1 VLPLVD
7 SNGGRPSRSSIPT
20 RETDDLLHDSLLSG
34 ARLSPAGWFP
44 FDEGDIRRCLHGEV
58 DKGRPYQRRGAVR
71 DLRADKG
78 GQRLIASVQGTRLR
92 PYRVFVDIGKGNPV
106 SLSARCTCPVAWN
119 CKHAAAVLLEALA
132 NPPAVEGNDG
142 DWLPGPVGGWLH
154 QLRQAAQ
161 LAAAPD
167 EIAYRLDYPA
177 RPGLPFVLEP
187 RVVRVLKSGDWGAD
201 RPLPAGQMQNPTA
214 KYFRPA
220 DRGISQLLRDP
231 LGRSPP
237 PLPEDPDLV
246 DLLLRR
252 VIDTGRCRWQD
263 LGSPPLKM
271 GPPRRGRLAWRL
283 GPDGRQTIEVE
294 LDDRSAVPLPSASP
308 WYVHPE
314 EYLAGPVA
322 LDVARPLVGIALS
335 APPVTI
341 AQAAALGALIAR
353 DLPDLTLP
361 QPRTDLVEEIRDD
374 PPVPTLMLANRPR
387 RRNYWEVWG
396 KDWEERVDVAL
407 LGYAYGDTLIGG
419 EDAPHEQS
427 KVEDGRIVI
436 RRRDPAAERSAQD
449 RLEVLGLRAI
459 ETFGSAATDGG
470 RIPLTFLDGR
480 GDWPGFVYDTVPQ
493 LEREG
498 WRIEVEDGFR
508 YRVVDG
514 SGEWTAEVEE
524 NGGWW
529 FSLDLGIDIDG
540 ERVPLL
546 PVLTGLLARLRDS
559 SAPSDLD
566 RLAYNGTVFGRLE
579 DGRHVALPL
588 DRTKTILSTLVELY
602 HPGSLSAAGK
612 LEISAGEGLGLA
624 AVEAATR
631 LRWLGGER
639 LRALAER
646 LAHFSGIDKVEPP
659 AGLQTELRPYQKDG
673 LDWLQFLRAYELGG
687 ILADDMGLGK
697 TVEALAHILVE
708 KREGRLDRPCL
719 VICPTSVVPNWLA
732 EAARLAPEL
741 RVLSLHGPDRAERF
755 GAIGNA
761 DLVLTTYALLPRDA
775 DHLLPIAWHIAV
787 LDEAQAIK
795 NANAKTTGLVC
806 LLDARHRLCLTGTP
820 VENHLGELWSQFA
833 FLMPGLLGD
842 ARRFAR
848 VFRTPIEKKQDGER
862 RTVLSGRVKPFL
874 LRRTK
879 ALVAADLPPKTEM
892 VRPLELCGQ
901 QRDLYETVRLAMH
914 EKVRS
919 EVARKG
925 LARSHIIVLDAL
937 LKLRQVCCDPRLV
950 KLAAARRVTA
960 SAKLEH
966 LMEMLPQLVEDG
978 RRILLFSQFTSM
990 LDLIKPALAEAGI
1003 EFVELRGDTTDRAK
1017 PVASFQRGKVP
1028 LFLISLK
1035 AGGTGLNLTAADTVI
1050 HYDPWWNPAVEDQA
1064 TDRAHR
1070 IGQDKPVFV
1079 YKLVAQGTVEE
1090 RMLELQQ
1097 RKKALAAGIYEAG
1110 GNAAAALDAADIE
1123 RLFEPLG

>member
-1 VLPLVD
+1 LVD
-7 SNGGRPSRSSIPT
+7 SNGGRPSPSTIST
-20 RETDDLLHDSLLSG
+20 RETDDLLHDSLLAG
-34 ARLSPAGWFP
+34 TRLSPAGWFP

-78 GQRLIASVQGTRLR
+78 GRRLIASVQGTRMR
-92 PYRVFVDIGKGNPV
+92 PYRVFVDIGADNPV
-106 SLSARCTCPVAWN
+106 SLSARCSCPVAWN

-132 NPPAVEGNDG
+132 NPPAIEGTED
-142 DWLPGPVGGWLH
+142 DPLVGPVGGWLH
-154 QLRQAAQ
+154 QLRQAA
-161 LAAAPD
+161 LPGAAQD
-167 EIAYRLDYPA
+167 EIAYRLDHSA
-177 RPGLPFVLEP
+177 RPGLPFVLDL
-187 RVVRVLKSGDWGAD
+187 RVVRILKSGVWGAD
-201 RPLPAGQMQNPTA
+201 RPVPAGQLQNPTA

-231 LGRSPP
+231 MGRTPP

-246 DLLLRR
+246 DLLLHRI
-252 VIDTGRCRWQD
+252 IDTGRGRWQD
-263 LGSPPLKM
+263 LASPPLKL
-271 GPPRRGRLAWRL
+271 GPPHRGHLAWRL
-283 GPDGRQTIEVE
+283 GFDGCQTIEIE
-294 LDDRSAVPLPSASP
+294 LDDGHAVPLPAASP
-308 WYVHPE
+308 WYVLPE
-314 EYLAGPVA
+314 EHLAGPIE
-322 LDVARPLVGIALS
+322 LDIARPLVGIALS

-341 AQAAALGALIAR
+341 AQADALGALIAR
-353 DLPDLTLP
+353 ELPDLVLP
-361 QPRTDLVEEIRDD
+361 RPRNDLVEEIRDD

-407 LGYAYGDTLIGG
+407 LGYAYGDTLIGA
-419 EDAPHEQS
+419 DHTLREQR
-427 KVEDGRIVI
+427 KVEDGRIVV
-436 RRRDPAAERSAQD
+436 RRRDLAAERSAQD
-449 RLEVLGLRAI
+449 RLEALGLHAI
-459 ETFGSAATDGG
+459 ETFDSAATDGG
-470 RIPLTFLDGR
+470 RTAFAFLDSR
-480 GDWPGFVYDTVPQ
+480 GDWPGFVYDTVPR

-498 WRIEVEDGFR
+498 WRIDIDDSFR
-508 YRVVDG
+508 YRIVDG
-514 SGEWTAEVEE
+514 AGEWTAEVEE

-529 FSLDLGIDIDG
+529 FSLDLGIEIDG

-559 SAPSDLD
+559 GAAGDLD
-566 RLAYNGTVFGRLE
+566 RLANNGTVFGRLE

-588 DRTKTILSTLVELY
+588 DRTKAILSTLVELY

-639 LRALAER
+639 LRALADR
-646 LAHFSGIDKVEPP
+646 LSHFSGIDKIEPP
-659 AGLQTELRPYQKDG
+659 AGLQTELRPYQREG

-719 VICPTSVVPNWLA
+719 VVCPTSVVPNWLA

-755 GAIGNA
+755 GETGNA

-775 DHLLPIAWHIAV
+775 DRLLPIAWHIAV

-806 LLDARHRLCLTGTP
+806 RLDARHRLCLTGTP

-848 VFRTPIEKKQDGER
+848 IFRTPIEKKQDCER
-862 RTVLSGRVKPFL
+862 RAVLSGRVKPFL

-879 ALVAADLPPKTEM
+879 SLVAADLPPKTEM
-892 VRPLELCGQ
+892 LRPLELSGQ

-914 EKVRS
+914 EKVRR
-919 EVARKG
+919 EVAQKG

-966 LMEMLPQLVEDG
+966 LMEMVPQLVEDG

-990 LDLIKPALAEAGI
+990 LDLVKAALAETDI
-1003 EFVELRGDTTDRAK
+1003 EFVELRGDTTDRAR
-1017 PVASFQRGKVP
+1017 PVAHFQRGKVP

>member
-1 VLPLVD
+1 
-7 SNGGRPSRSSIPT
+7 
-20 RETDDLLHDSLLSG
+20 LHDSLLPG

-132 NPPAVEGNDG
+132 HPPAIEGTTEG
-142 DWLPGPVGGWLH
+142 DSLVGPVGGWLH
-154 QLRQAAQ
+154 QLRQATEPAS
-161 LAAAPD
+161 APD
-167 EIAYRLDYPA
+167 EIAYRLDHPA
-177 RPGLPFVLEP
+177 RPGLPLVLEP

-214 KYFRPA
+214 KYFRQA
-220 DRGISQLLRDP
+220 DRRIAQLLRDP

-252 VIDTGRCRWQD
+252 VIDTGRCRWQE
-263 LGSPPLKM
+263 LASPPLKL
-271 GPPRRGRLAWRL
+271 GPPRRGRLAWQL
-283 GPDGRQTIEVE
+283 GPDGRQTVEVI
-294 LDDRSAVPLPSASP
+294 LDDRLAVPLPSASP
-308 WYVHPE
+308 WYVDPE
-314 EYLAGPVA
+314 EYLAGSIA
-322 LDVARPLVGIALS
+322 LDVARPLIGIALS

-387 RRNYWEVWG
+387 RRNYWEIWG
-396 KDWEERVDVAL
+396 KDWEERVDVSL
-407 LGYAYGDTLIGG
+407 LGYLYGDTLIGG
-419 EDAPHEQS
+419 DDALHEQR
-427 KVEDGRIVI
+427 KVEEGRIIV
-436 RRRDPAAERSAQD
+436 RRRNPAAERSARD
-449 RLEVLGLRAI
+449 RLEALGLRAI
-459 ETFGSAATDGG
+459 ETFGSAAEDGG
-470 RIPLTFLDGR
+470 RIPFTFLDGR
-480 GDWPGFVYDTVPQ
+480 GDWPGFVYDAVPQ
-493 LEREG
+493 LQREG
-498 WRIEVEDGFR
+498 WRIETEDSFR

-514 SGEWTAEVEE
+514 GGEWTAEVEE
-524 NGGWW
+524 NGSWW
-529 FSLDLGIDIDG
+529 FSLDLGIEIDG

-559 SAPSDLD
+559 SEPNDLD
-566 RLAYNGTVFGRLE
+566 RLARNGTVFGRLD

-588 DRTKTILSTLVELY
+588 DRTKTILSILVELY
-602 HPGSLSAAGK
+602 HPGSLSSAGK

-624 AVEAATR
+624 AVEAATQ

-646 LAHFSGIDKVEPP
+646 LSHFSGIDKIEPP
-659 AGLQTELRPYQKDG
+659 AGLQTELRPYQREG

-697 TVEALAHILVE
+697 TVEALAHVLVE

-719 VICPTSVVPNWLA
+719 VVCPTSVVPNWLA

-741 RVLSLHGPDRAERF
+741 RVLSLHGPDRAQRF
-755 GAIGNA
+755 GAIGEA
-761 DLVLTTYALLPRDA
+761 DLVLTTYALLPRDV
-775 DHLLPIAWHIAV
+775 DHLLPVAWHIAV

-806 LLDARHRLCLTGTP
+806 RLDARHRLCLTGTP

-842 ARRFAR
+842 ARRFGR
-848 VFRTPIEKKQDGER
+848 VFRIPIEKKQDGER
-862 RTVLSGRVKPFL
+862 RAVLSGRVKPFL

-892 VRPLELCGQ
+892 LRPLELSGQ

-914 EKVRS
+914 EKVRR
-919 EVARKG
+919 EVAQKG

-990 LDLIKPALAEAGI
+990 LDLVKPAVSETGI
-1003 EFVELRGDTTDRAK
+1003 EYVELRGDTTDRAK
-1017 PVASFQRGKVP
+1017 PVARFQKGEVP
-1028 LFLISLK
+1028 LFLVSLK

-1110 GNAAAALDAADIE
+1110 GNAAAALDATDIE

>member
-1 VLPLVD
+1 M
-7 SNGGRPSRSSIPT
+7 
-20 RETDDLLHDSLLSG
+20 HDSSLPD
-34 ARLSPAGWFP
+34 ARLSPAEWFP
-44 FDEGDIRRCLHGEV
+44 FDESDVRRCLHGEV

-142 DWLPGPVGGWLH
+142 DWLAGPVGGWLH
-154 QLRQAAQ
+154 QLCQAARP
-161 LAAAPD
+161 AAAPD
-167 EIAYRLDYPA
+167 EIAYRLDHPA
-177 RPGLPFVLEP
+177 RPGLPFVLEL
-187 RVVRVLKSGDWGAD
+187 RVVRVLRSGGWGAD
-201 RPLPAGQMQNPTA
+201 RPLPAGQLQNATA
-214 KYFRPA
+214 KYLRPG
-220 DRGISQLLRDP
+220 DRAILQLLRDG

-237 PLPEDPDLV
+237 PLPEDPDVV
-246 DLLLRR
+246 DLVLRR
-252 VIDTGRCRWQD
+252 IIDTSRCRWQD
-263 LGSPPLKM
+263 LASPPLRL
-271 GPPRRGRLAWRL
+271 GPPRGGRLAWRL
-283 GPDGRQTIEVE
+283 GSDGRQTIEID
-294 LDDRSAVPLPSASP
+294 LDDGSVPLPSASP
-308 WYVHPE
+308 WYVDPE
-314 EYLAGPVA
+314 ERIAGPVA
-322 LDVARPLVGIALS
+322 LDIARPLIGLALS
-335 APPVTI
+335 APPVTT
-341 AQAAALGALIAR
+341 AQATALGALIER
-353 DLPDLTLP
+353 DLPGLALP
-361 QPRTDLVEEIRDD
+361 RPRTDLVEEIKDD
-374 PPVPTLMLANRPR
+374 PPVPTLVLANRQR
-387 RRNYWEVWG
+387 RRNYWEEWG
-396 KDWEERVDVAL
+396 KDWDDRVDVAM
-407 LGYAYGDTLIGG
+407 LGYAYGGTLIAG
-419 EDAPHEQS
+419 DDTRREQRR
-427 KVEDGRIVI
+427 VEDGRIVV

-449 RLEVLGLRAI
+449 RLDAFGLRALEI
-459 ETFGSAATDGG
+459 FGAAGEDAC
-470 RIPLTFLDGR
+470 RIPFGFPDGR
-480 GDWPGFVYDTVPQ
+480 SDWPRFLYDAVPQ

-498 WRIEVEDGFR
+498 WRIDVEDSFR

-514 SGEWTAEVEE
+514 GGEWTAEFEE

-529 FSLDLGIDIDG
+529 FSLDLGIEIDG

-546 PVLTGLLARLRDS
+546 PVLTGLLARLRLTG
-559 SAPSDLD
+559 APDDLD
-566 RLAYNGTVFGRLE
+566 RMAHNGTVFGRLE

-588 DRTKTILSTLVELY
+588 DRTKAILSTLVELY

-612 LEISAGEGLGLA
+612 IEISAGEAVGLA

-639 LRALAER
+639 LKALAER
-646 LAHFSGIDKVEPP
+646 LSHFSGIDKIQPP
-659 AGLQTELRPYQKDG
+659 AGLLTELRPYQREG
-673 LDWLQFLRAYELGG
+673 LDWLQFLRGYELGG

-697 TVEALAHILVE
+697 TVQTLAHILVE

-719 VICPTSVVPNWLA
+719 VVCPTSVVPNWLA

-741 RVLSLHGPDRAERF
+741 RVLSLHGPERGDRF
-755 GAIGNA
+755 GEIGDA
-761 DLVLTTYALLPRDA
+761 DLVVTTYALLPRDA
-775 DHLLPIAWHIAV
+775 DRLLPVAWHIAV
-787 LDEAQAIK
+787 LDESQAIK
-795 NANAKTTGLVC
+795 NSNAKTTGLVC
-806 LLDARHRLCLTGTP
+806 RLDARHRLCLTGTP

-842 ARRFAR
+842 TRRFAR

-862 RTVLSGRVKPFL
+862 RAVLSGRVKPFL

-879 ALVAADLPPKTEM
+879 VLVAADLPPKTEIL
-892 VRPLELCGQ
+892 RPLELSGQ

-914 EKVRS
+914 EKVRR
-919 EVARKG
+919 EVAQKG

-966 LMEMLPQLVEDG
+966 LMEMLPQLIEDG

-990 LDLIKPALAEAGI
+990 LDLIKPALAETGI
-1003 EFVELRGDTTDRAK
+1003 EFVELRGDTTDRAR
-1017 PVASFQRGKVP
+1017 PVARFQRGKVP

-1097 RKKALAAGIYEAG
+1097 RKKALAAGIYEPG
-1110 GNAAAALDAADIE
+1110 GNAGAALEAADIE

>member
-1 VLPLVD
+1 VL
-7 SNGGRPSRSSIPT
+7 T
-20 RETDDLLHDSLLSG
+20 ELL
-34 ARLSPAGWFP
+34 
-44 FDEGDIRRCLHGEV
+44 
-58 DKGRPYQRRGAVR
+58 
-71 DLRADKG
+71 
-78 GQRLIASVQGTRLR
+78 TRLR
-92 PYRVFVDIGKGNPV
+92 LTG
-106 SLSARCTCPVAWN
+106 
-119 CKHAAAVLLEALA
+119 
-132 NPPAVEGNDG
+132 
-142 DWLPGPVGGWLH
+142 
-154 QLRQAAQ
+154 
-161 LAAAPD
+161 APD
-167 EIAYRLDYPA
+167 
-177 RPGLPFVLEP
+177 
-187 RVVRVLKSGDWGAD
+187 
-201 RPLPAGQMQNPTA
+201 
-214 KYFRPA
+214 
-220 DRGISQLLRDP
+220 
-231 LGRSPP
+231 
-237 PLPEDPDLV
+237 
-246 DLLLRR
+246 
-252 VIDTGRCRWQD
+252 
-263 LGSPPLKM
+263 
-271 GPPRRGRLAWRL
+271 
-283 GPDGRQTIEVE
+283 
-294 LDDRSAVPLPSASP
+294 
-308 WYVHPE
+308 
-314 EYLAGPVA
+314 
-322 LDVARPLVGIALS
+322 
-335 APPVTI
+335 
-341 AQAAALGALIAR
+341 
-353 DLPDLTLP
+353 
-361 QPRTDLVEEIRDD
+361 
-374 PPVPTLMLANRPR
+374 
-387 RRNYWEVWG
+387 
-396 KDWEERVDVAL
+396 
-407 LGYAYGDTLIGG
+407 
-419 EDAPHEQS
+419 
-427 KVEDGRIVI
+427 
-436 RRRDPAAERSAQD
+436 
-449 RLEVLGLRAI
+449 
-459 ETFGSAATDGG
+459 
-470 RIPLTFLDGR
+470 
-480 GDWPGFVYDTVPQ
+480 
-493 LEREG
+493 
-498 WRIEVEDGFR
+498 
-508 YRVVDG
+508 
-514 SGEWTAEVEE
+514 
-524 NGGWW
+524 
-529 FSLDLGIDIDG
+529 
-540 ERVPLL
+540 
-546 PVLTGLLARLRDS
+546 
-559 SAPSDLD
+559 DLD

-588 DRTKTILSTLVELY
+588 DRTKVILSTLVELY

-646 LAHFSGIDKVEPP
+646 LSRFSGIDKVEPP
-659 AGLQTELRPYQKDG
+659 AGLQTELRPYQREG
-673 LDWLQFLRAYELGG
+673 LDWLQFLRGYELGG

-697 TVEALAHILVE
+697 TVETLAHILVE

-719 VICPTSVVPNWLA
+719 VVCPTSVVPNWLA

-741 RVLSLHGPDRAERF
+741 KVLSLHGPDRADRF
-755 GAIGNA
+755 GAIGEA

-806 LLDARHRLCLTGTP
+806 RLDARHRLCLTGTP

-862 RTVLSGRVKPFL
+862 RAVLSSRVKPFL

-892 VRPLELCGQ
+892 LRPLELAGQ

-914 EKVRS
+914 EKVRR
-919 EVARKG
+919 EVAQKG

-990 LDLIKPALAEAGI
+990 LDLIKLAVTERGI

-1017 PVASFQRGKVP
+1017 PVARFQRGKVP

-1079 YKLVAQGTVEE
+1079 YKLVVQGTVEE

-1123 RLFEPLG
+1123 RLFQPLG